1 MSFPAVALMPVP
13 LSLHRRCGATPNPCT
28 AIQRAHFYAV
38 LEATEPS
45 PGPSHALSRA
55 GGGSFLGRFTPGG
68 GCFAALTGLFSSAPF
83 RGRQHVA
90 RCANQRRRGQAICLC
105 GCEGLGFGMN
115 TNDVTRYI
123 SMMWGVVLTIAGLA
137 LMTAFVLPFIGF
149 LIGVVGLVA
158 FVAGVGLI
166 AASTERERTFP
177 DEKRNI

>member
-1 MSFPAVALMPVP
+1 
-13 LSLHRRCGATPNPCT
+13 
-28 AIQRAHFYAV
+28 
-38 LEATEPS
+38 
-45 PGPSHALSRA
+45 
-55 GGGSFLGRFTPGG
+55 
-68 GCFAALTGLFSSAPF
+68 
-83 RGRQHVA
+83 
-90 RCANQRRRGQAICLC
+90 
-105 GCEGLGFGMN
+105 MN